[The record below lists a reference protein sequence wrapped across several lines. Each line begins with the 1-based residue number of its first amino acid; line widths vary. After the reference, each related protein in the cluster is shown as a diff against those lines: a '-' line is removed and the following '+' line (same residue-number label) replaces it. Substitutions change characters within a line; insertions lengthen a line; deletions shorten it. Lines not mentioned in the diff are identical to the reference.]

1 MTTIMN
7 FEPKKVFEFFEII
20 SKIPHGSGNTEKLA
34 DYCMDFAKKR
44 NLEAVRDKAGNI
56 VIYKGATKGYENSET
71 VILQGHLDMVCEKA
85 EDCSIDMNT
94 QPISLCTDGEYIWAD
109 GTTLGADDGI
119 AVAYILAL
127 LDSDDIAH
135 PPIEALLTNDEEIGL
150 LGVRELDKNLLH
162 GSRLINI
169 DSESEGVLTVSCA
182 GGVRATCGLPLEF
195 VKTKS
200 DEASY
205 KVEISGLLGGH
216 SGVDIN
222 YNRQNAH
229 ILLGKLFE
237 YLGDAFDFYVS
248 SIDGGKK
255 TNVIPHQA
263 SAIICVDKENAEII
277 EKGIKVFN
285 KIAAEDLAAVEPAV
299 KITLVPCELPT
310 EHTDAESTRKLT
322 FTLLNIPN
330 GVQAMSPD
338 IPNMVQ
344 TSLNMGELSIENHVM
359 KMGYLIR
366 SNAAT
371 GKQLIV
377 NKLTSFIEFLNGTIE
392 FISDYP
398 VWEYKTNSVLRDIM
412 EKAFVEV
419 YSEEPTVCAIHA
431 GLECGILA
439 GKINDADM
447 VSFGPDLENVH
458 TPNERM
464 SIASAARCWNYLLK
478 VLEMCK

>member
-1 MTTIMN
+1 
-7 FEPKKVFEFFEII
+7 
-20 SKIPHGSGNTEKLA
+20 
-34 DYCMDFAKKR
+34 
-44 NLEAVRDKAGNI
+44 
-56 VIYKGATKGYENSET
+56 
-71 VILQGHLDMVCEKA
+71 
-85 EDCSIDMNT
+85 
-94 QPISLCTDGEYIWAD
+94 
-109 GTTLGADDGI
+109 
-119 AVAYILAL
+119 
-127 LDSDDIAH
+127 
-135 PPIEALLTNDEEIGL
+135 
-150 LGVRELDKNLLH
+150 
-162 GSRLINI
+162 
-169 DSESEGVLTVSCA
+169 
-182 GGVRATCGLPLEF
+182 
-195 VKTKS
+195 
-200 DEASY
+200 
-205 KVEISGLLGGH
+205 
-216 SGVDIN
+216 
-222 YNRQNAH
+222 
-229 ILLGKLFE
+229 
-237 YLGDAFDFYVS
+237 
-248 SIDGGKK
+248 
-255 TNVIPHQA
+255 
-263 SAIICVDKENAEII
+263 
-277 EKGIKVFN
+277 
-285 KIAAEDLAAVEPAV
+285 V